1 MSGTFKCQVIKILVN
16 LKYLKI
22 VYGYSFLSMMLG
34 SILSVLF
41 SLLLFLMMI
50 VIGSVKSQ
58 PEKQNG

>member
-1 MSGTFKCQVIKILVN
+1 
-16 LKYLKI
+16 
-22 VYGYSFLSMMLG
+22 MMLG